1 MSKRF
6 KPSPVK
12 PEMGVWSGRGIGI
25 PVVGAI
31 GGGDDYK
38 QKIGRDKIRWDQTG
52 FKGSP
57 SLSADATYSVYL
69 ARVNKD
75 WDEEYEAVMFP
86 SQEED
91 DVNIYDMDVSAI
103 RSRKTPRDFK
113 VKHPRALGISERH
126 VFDENDVVENSRYRL
141 TQVTE
146 GIFTQIFGDIAGD
159 IGAAALAAVP
169 LFGVPAAAGLA
180 GWNIKQ
186 LKDDMDNSDVAITA
200 FLKSPS
206 DDTVEMMN
214 DELDSITVNL
224 IDLFQRLLELV
235 PDAEWPIGEAAS
247 VMTSIVNNLVKLK
260 RALQVTGLATPKFTH
275 MPIGGIGPTGP
286 ATSLATKTA
295 AKAKVA
301 GIITPILKFFMGIL
315 DSGAAPRVFRDNKG
329 VILGVPRRMILLAD
343 LIDDYHIQEDAAA
356 AVGQEFVYQNRII
369 PEGGYNSYDYVR
381 SPIRS
386 GQQAPQQQAF
396 RVEDLTFSDPA
407 AAVAHIQRQQQQ
419 GQQLSL
425 EERTM
430 RKDMKNLRKFI
441 RETVKTAL
449 RETSYPDYPSMHP
462 PNPTGYQFRNVPVIE
477 PESQQ
482 VDKFET
488 LDSYD
493 DFSVSYTADGGVVNY
508 QARNKLKLDEERHL
522 ALRRLIRQDIA
533 GIVKESKK
541 K

>member
-52 FKGSP
+52 FMGSP

-75 WDEEYEAVMFP
+75 RDDEIEPIMFP
-86 SQEED
+86 SQEDD
-91 DVNIYDMDVSAI
+91 DVNIYDTDAYGM
-103 RSRKTPRDFK
+103 RSRKIPKDFK
-113 VKHPRALGISERH
+113 VKRPTFSGISERH
-126 VFDENDVVENSRYRL
+126 VFDENDVVENSSYCL
-141 TQVTE
+141 PQIDE
-146 GIFTQIFGDIAGD
+146 GVFSQIAADLAGD
-159 IGAAALAAVP
+159 VGASLVAAIPGIGLGASGAMII
-169 LFGVPAAAGLA
+169 
-180 GWNIKQ
+180 WNINQ
-186 LKDDMDNSDVAITA
+186 LADDMDDADVAIDA
-200 FLKSPS
+200 FLRSPD
-206 DDTVEMMN
+206 DDTVKGMDKVLESISIN
-214 DELDSITVNL
+214 LVDLLQRTLEL
-224 IDLFQRLLELV
+224 LV
-235 PDAEWPIGEAAS
+235 PDGELPLGEAGS
-247 VMTSIVNNLVKLK
+247 IVTSITINLNKLIK
-260 RALQVTGLATPKFTH
+260 ATGLAIATGRGTPGVAAASAGQKLWAKTKVVT
-275 MPIGGIGPTGP
+275 IVIPT
-286 ATSLATKTA
+286 
-295 AKAKVA
+295 
-301 GIITPILKFFMGIL
+301 LKFFMRIL
-315 DSGAAPRVFRDNKG
+315 DSGQAPKSVIENKG
-329 VILGVPRRMILLAD
+329 VILAVPRKMILLAD
-343 LIDDYHIQEDAAA
+343 LTDDYATQKEAAA
-356 AVGQEFVYQNRII
+356 EVGQEFAYQSTVITD
-369 PEGGYNSYDYVR
+369 ER
-381 SPIRS
+381 SPAS
-386 GQQAPQQQAF
+386 AGQQAF
-396 RVEDLTFSDPA
+396 RVEDLSFSDPA

-430 RKDMKNLRKFI
+430 RKDIKNLRKFI

-462 PNPTGYQFRNVPVIE
+462 PNPTGYQFRNVTVIE
-477 PESQQ
+477 PEPQQ

-533 GIVKESKK
+533 GIVSESKK